1 MKLTSVQREV
11 LLALIDLYNK
21 SRGKAVKGEDI
32 AGLINKNPG
41 TIRNQM
47 QSLRSLGLVDGVPGP
62 KGGYRPTTEGYKT
75 LSFERYEKAV
85 PVPIFSG
92 GYILKGIN
100 VSSIELIS
108 IPDSKKCK
116 ATIHAIGNIKTINVG
131 DVIKIGPTPIN
142 RLIILGKVLG
152 RDDMDNVL
160 LIEILEMTSIPKE
173 KIINIATTNI
183 KSISPN
189 TSVRAAAKILVKEMI
204 RGAPIVQDDKPIGII
219 STIDVTRA
227 LAENKENEKVE
238 EVMSRDIR
246 IINENSPLSTAIEEL
261 EKHDVSR
268 LIVTDDNGD
277 SKGIITRTD
286 ILCRIARLCKDVPF
300 AEYAEHGE

>member
-21 SRGKAVKGEDI
+21 SMGKAVKGEDI
-32 AGLINKNPG
+32 AGLITKNPG

-47 QSLRSLGLVDGVPGP
+47 QSLRSLGLVEGVPGP

-75 LSFERYEKAV
+75 LSFDRHEKEV
-85 PVPIFSG
+85 TVPIFSS
-92 GYILKGIN
+92 GYIMEGIN
-100 VSSIELIS
+100 VTSIELIS

-116 ATIHAIGNIKTINVG
+116 ATVHVIGNIKTLNVG

-142 RLIILGKVLG
+142 RLIILGRILG

-173 KIINIATTNI
+173 KVINIATTNI
-183 KSISPN
+183 KTISPN
-189 TSVRAAAKILVKEMI
+189 TTVRDAAKILVKEMI
-204 RGAPIVQDDKPIGII
+204 RGAPIVQDNKPIGII
-219 STIDVTRA
+219 STMDVTRA
-227 LAENKENEKVE
+227 LAENRENEKVE
-238 EVMSRDIR
+238 NVMSRDICV
-246 IINENSPLSTAIEEL
+246 INENSLLSRAIEEL
-261 EKHDVSR
+261 EKHDISR
-268 LIVTDDNGD
+268 LIVTDEDGN

-286 ILCRIARLCKDVPF
+286 ILCRIARLCKGVPF
-300 AEYAEHGE
+300 AE